1 MSKIIIDNR
10 SDLTIDEA
18 LARVASVIE
27 KGRTSGDG
35 RDYCYETTGADGV
48 TVFAARSVSNDTFV
62 VATIE
67 STN

>member
-18 LARVASVIE
+18 LARVASVIA
-27 KGRTSGDG
+27 KGRISGDG
-35 RDYCYETTGADGV
+35 KNYCYATAWPDG
-48 TVFAARSVSNDTFV
+48 TNVFAARSVSNDTFV